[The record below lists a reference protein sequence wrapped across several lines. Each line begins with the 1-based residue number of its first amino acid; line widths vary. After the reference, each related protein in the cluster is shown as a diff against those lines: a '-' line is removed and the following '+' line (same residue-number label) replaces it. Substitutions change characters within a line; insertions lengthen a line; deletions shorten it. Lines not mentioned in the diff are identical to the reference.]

1 MGKDLFDE
9 KLRSAKLARRA
20 KPFKCS
26 KCLSEFMKKA
36 QLKSHQCF
44 KCDLCNKYFKVTLNN
59 QSFYKH
65 DMDEHDGFFT
75 KKSKSKRP
83 LRERKNINRYQ
94 SSDYEEK
101 LPKQQFPKQKGVKKQ
116 NFIKCKGHGNEQNTR
131 KSKSCLTSNAKEK
144 PKSEPKKAKV
154 DYKQK

>member
-1 MGKDLFDE
+1 MDCGELITAFENDPSSGIKYEANEKKRRDNIAEKKALFDE
-9 KLRSAKLARRA
+9 

-65 DMDEHDGFFT
+65 DIDEHAGYFT
-75 KKSKSKRP
+75 KKSKLKRP
-83 LRERKNINRYQ
+83 LRERKNISR
-94 SSDYEEK
+94 
-101 LPKQQFPKQKGVKKQ
+101 LVKTIFKNVCTQ
-116 NFIKCKGHGNEQNTR
+116 AF
-131 KSKSCLTSNAKEK
+131 
-144 PKSEPKKAKV
+144 
-154 DYKQK
+154 

>member
-1 MGKDLFDE
+1 MDCGALIAAFENDPSSAIKYEDIKTPDYEKKRMENIAEKKDLFDE
-9 KLRSAKLARRA
+9 KLRRAKLACSL

-83 LRERKNINRYQ
+83 LRERKNINR
-94 SSDYEEK
+94 
-101 LPKQQFPKQKGVKKQ
+101 LVK
-116 NFIKCKGHGNEQNTR
+116 NI
-131 KSKSCLTSNAKEK
+131 SKNVCFLGCTLVLFKYIHK
-144 PKSEPKKAKV
+144 
-154 DYKQK
+154 

>member
-1 MGKDLFDE
+1 MDCGELIAAFENDPSSGIKYEDSEIPDYEKEKKRRENIAERKALFDE
-9 KLRSAKLARRA
+9 

-65 DMDEHDGFFT
+65 DIDEHGGYFT
-75 KKSKSKRP
+75 KKSKLKRP
-83 LRERKNINRYQ
+83 LRERKNISR
-94 SSDYEEK
+94 
-101 LPKQQFPKQKGVKKQ
+101 LVKTIFK
-116 NFIKCKGHGNEQNTR
+116 NVCTR
-131 KSKSCLTSNAKEK
+131 AF
-144 PKSEPKKAKV
+144 
-154 DYKQK
+154 